1 VEKDTETFL
10 LSARVGEEVNE
21 DLHWSEDPLD
31 STKAPAEETLEHT
44 NGDEPTHNAMP
55 VAADGE
61 SITSNPDQVGLES
74 DPTQSDNHM
83 HEEDSSAGS
92 WNWLTNIARRAARPQ
107 PQPQPLGHDPPA
119 RDGGRAGKLTTTTKP
134 KPTATKPIN
143 FGEIASIVSV
153 QSWLDAFLKSKA
165 SHKTDP
171 SSVAHA
177 GGLGPPPK
185 PKDHSK
191 RSMILMA
198 NTAADPEAITQ
209 AVAKATPTKK
219 TFQDLKGGS
228 APVYDVHKSG
238 TEPKTTCRGG
248 YCFVY

>member
-1 VEKDTETFL
+1 MGFTPKQTAEGDRPHAIRDLETETEPGTINYPSSADVEHMEKDTETFL

-92 WNWLTNIARRAARPQ
+92 WNWLPTLPDVLPGHSHNHNPWATILQPVMAAALANSRP
-107 PQPQPLGHDPPA
+107 PQSPSRPRPSQSTSAKSRPLFRYNPG
-119 RDGGRAGKLTTTTKP
+119 
-134 KPTATKPIN
+134 
-143 FGEIASIVSV
+143 
-153 QSWLDAFLKSKA
+153 
-165 SHKTDP
+165 
-171 SSVAHA
+171 
-177 GGLGPPPK
+177 
-185 PKDHSK
+185 
-191 RSMILMA
+191 
-198 NTAADPEAITQ
+198 
-209 AVAKATPTKK
+209 
-219 TFQDLKGGS
+219 
-228 APVYDVHKSG
+228 
-238 TEPKTTCRGG
+238 
-248 YCFVY
+248 